1 MIAMI
6 TPSITVAVTS
16 ATGGSGRMRLSATRA
31 GAAAAARGRARE
43 AMTVSPQDVW
53 EGRISV
59 TGKSFYHLATWST
72 SRIAHEVIKRVGRRA
87 YRYRV
92 ESYRDPETLERRK
105 RWTYLGVAESTTA
118 DESGTVPRAA
128 ATESR
133 RRLLDAF
140 ERLAERMPYPAIT
153 ASAIST
159 EAGLAHGT
167 FYRYFRDKRAI
178 FTFAIE
184 RLREDLARMAPSF
197 APPYGS
203 RDAERMRV
211 RRWVAMTFAG
221 KLEFPGV
228 LHAYFQEIESDEAL
242 REERQLRRRDR
253 ILRLATYLE
262 ALIAANTISALDPV
276 PTATALASLIEA
288 TFRNAFVTRSP
299 VEASVVGG
307 VMDVVDRAIFEAGP
321 AGPSA
326 SFEAIAASANG
337 IASAVRTASVGTV
350 ATETRAPESYVK

>member
-1 MIAMI
+1 M
-6 TPSITVAVTS
+6 
-16 ATGGSGRMRLSATRA
+16 
-31 GAAAAARGRARE
+31 
-43 AMTVSPQDVW
+43 
-53 EGRISV
+53 
-59 TGKSFYHLATWST
+59 TGKSVYHLPIRST
-72 SRIAHEVIKRVGRRA
+72 SLIAHEVIKRVGRRA

-105 RWTYLGVAESTTA
+105 RWTYLGVAEA
-118 DESGTVPRAA
+118 DNVDGAA
-128 ATESR
+128 ATPRASATDSQ
-133 RRLLDAF
+133 RRLLEAF
-140 ERLAERMPYPAIT
+140 ERLAERMPYTAIT

-184 RLREDLARMAPSF
+184 RLREDLSRMAPSF
-197 APPYGS
+197 SPPYGS
-203 RDAERMRV
+203 LADERLRV

-228 LHAYFQEIESDEAL
+228 LHAYFQEIESDDAL
-242 REERQLRRRDR
+242 REERQVRRRDR
-253 ILRLATYLE
+253 ILGLAGYLE

-288 TFRNAFVTRSP
+288 TFRNAFVTRSA

-321 AGPSA
+321 ADPSA
-326 SFEAIAASANG
+326 SFEAIAASVNG
-337 IASAVRTASVGTV
+337 TETAVRNASAGIV
-350 ATETRAPESYVK
+350 ATETRAPESYSK

>member
-1 MIAMI
+1 
-6 TPSITVAVTS
+6 
-16 ATGGSGRMRLSATRA
+16 
-31 GAAAAARGRARE
+31 
-43 AMTVSPQDVW
+43 MTVSPTSVR
-53 EGRISV
+53 EGRSAV
-59 TGKSFYHLATWST
+59 TSKSFYHLPTWST

-105 RWTYLGVAESTTA
+105 RWTYLGVAETA
-118 DESGTVPRAA
+118 IAYDVEPPPRSA
-128 ATESR
+128 ATESK
-133 RRLLDAF
+133 RRLLEAF

-153 ASAIST
+153 ASAISM

-184 RLREDLARMAPSF
+184 RLREDLSRMSPSF
-197 APPYGS
+197 SPPYGS
-203 RDAERMRV
+203 RAEERLRV

-242 REERQLRRRDR
+242 REERQMRRRDR
-253 ILRLATYLE
+253 ILGLAGYLE
-262 ALIAANTISALDPV
+262 ALIAAKTISALDPV

-321 AGPSA
+321 ADASA

-337 IASAVRTASVGTV
+337 TASAVWTAAAGSV
-350 ATETRAPESYVK
+350 ATEMRAPESYSK

>member
-1 MIAMI
+1 M
-6 TPSITVAVTS
+6 TS
-16 ATGGSGRMRLSATRA
+16 
-31 GAAAAARGRARE
+31 
-43 AMTVSPQDVW
+43 
-53 EGRISV
+53 
-59 TGKSFYHLATWST
+59 KSFYYRPTWST
-72 SRIAHEVIKRVGRRA
+72 SLIAHEVIKRVGRRA

-92 ESYRDPETLERRK
+92 ESYRDPKTLERRK
-105 RWTYLGVAESTTA
+105 RWTYLGVAETA
-118 DESGTVPRAA
+118 IVDGVKPLQPRPA
-128 ATESR
+128 ATESK
-133 RRLLDAF
+133 RRLLEAF

-159 EAGLAHGT
+159 EADLAHGT

-184 RLREDLARMAPSF
+184 RLREDLARMSPSF
-197 APPYGS
+197 SPPYGS
-203 RDAERMRV
+203 CAEERLRV

-228 LHAYFQEIESDEAL
+228 LHAYFQAIESDEAL

-253 ILRLATYLE
+253 ILALAAYLE
-262 ALIAANTISALDPV
+262 ALIAAKTISALDPV
-276 PTATALASLIEA
+276 PTATALVSLIEA
-288 TFRNAFVTRSP
+288 TFRNAFVTRRP

-321 AGPSA
+321 ADASA

-337 IASAVRTASVGTV
+337 TASAVRTASVGTV
-350 ATETRAPESYVK
+350 ATETLAPDPYVK